1 MPGLV
6 MEPNL
11 ASARPS
17 RTTTKATYSDA
28 AAAAQSVVKAEDD
41 YDDDDDDDVY
51 RSRPQLQE
59 SVVLMRD
66 LADLMS
72 R

>member
-6 MEPNL
+6 MDPNL

-28 AAAAQSVVKAEDD
+28 AAATQSIVKAEDD
-41 YDDDDDDDVY
+41 YEDDDDVY

-59 SVVLMRD
+59 PVVLMRN
-66 LADLMS
+66 LGDLMS

>member
-6 MEPNL
+6 MDPNL

-28 AAAAQSVVKAEDD
+28 AAAAQSIVKAEDD
-41 YDDDDDDDVY
+41 YEDDDNVY

-59 SVVLMRD
+59 PVVLMRN
-66 LADLMS
+66 LGDLMS

>member
-1 MPGLV
+1 MD
-6 MEPNL
+6 PNL

-28 AAAAQSVVKAEDD
+28 AAAAQSIVEAEDD
-41 YDDDDDDDVY
+41 YEDDDDVY

-59 SVVLMRD
+59 PVVLMRN
-66 LADLMS
+66 LGDLMS